1 MKKVVISGLVAGA
14 LMLGVSLLL
23 SLIISAIFPD
33 SMAEY
38 SNSDIFR
45 QWGDPLMY
53 YFFLH
58 PFVMGVILSFIW
70 LKVGGL
76 INGEGLEK
84 GLVYGFYVWIFFGV
98 PGMLMTISS
107 FQVSTFLV
115 LTWTVSVLAQD
126 MAAGVAI
133 SRMVR

>member
-1 MKKVVISGLVAGA
+1 
-14 LMLGVSLLL
+14 MLGVSLLL

-38 SNSDIFR
+38 SNSEIFR
-45 QWGDPLMY
+45 QMDDLLMY

-70 LKVGGL
+70 QKVSGQ
-76 INGEGLEK
+76 INGEGMVK
-84 GLVYGFYVWIFFGV
+84 GLAYGFYVWLLFGV
-98 PGMLMTISS
+98 PGMLISIS
-107 FQVSTFLV
+107 TFQVSAFLV
-115 LTWTVSVLAQD
+115 GTWTVSILAQYL
-126 MAAGVAI
+126 AAGVAI